1 MAGVFNNYPYG
12 YSTTP
17 INGSYTINPSL
28 PTMNQANTPKHQTI
42 FDYVLGEQAAKSYL
56 LAPGNSA
63 ILMDS
68 EQSIFYIKTVDPSG
82 IPSPLRK
89 FRYVEEVDQPQSE
102 EVKTPTTDYISR
114 SEFENFKD
122 EMQNLI
128 RNRKWDS
135 NTKKMTNKEG
145 Q

>member
-1 MAGVFNNYPYG
+1 MAGVFNNYPTGNYIPN
-12 YSTTP
+12 YQQ
-17 INGSYTINPSL
+17 
-28 PTMNQANTPKHQTI
+28 MQQPKHQTI